1 VDGAAQITS
10 TSSTSTIGCWD
21 ASLAAPGS
29 VEIATSGQWNGI
41 TIGLKGN
48 VDDGNHA
55 KIGVSTDAAS
65 DLAIFGDMNQEGDV
79 GGTDCGRKQNG
90 RGGLFFVVHDHELA
104 QSVAELLRGASAPL
118 Q

>member
-1 VDGAAQITS
+1 M
-10 TSSTSTIGCWD
+10 GCWD
-21 ASLAAPGS
+21 ASLTAPGA
-29 VEIATSGQWNGI
+29 VEIATSGQWDGI

-55 KIGVSTDAAS
+55 KIGVSTAAGS

-79 GGTDCGRKQNG
+79 SGTDCGRKQNG
-90 RGGLFFVVHDHELA
+90 RGGLFFVLHDHDLA
-104 QSVAELLRGASAPL
+104 ASVSDLLHGDKAPV